1 MAIEQ
6 RFTLVTGAA
15 GDIGMAIARRL
26 DASGRRLVLCDLDS
40 ERIRQRLAQ
49 AAFEHQP
56 LVFGLDLRDR
66 AAIDRLAGEVGRQGN
81 VDVLVNNAAFQH
93 DGDVIAATP
102 EDFDDSYA
110 INLRAPF
117 LLSRAFA
124 PGMRDA
130 GGGAIVNI
138 ASVHALAAGPGRVA
152 YATMK
157 AGLLGLTRSMAAD
170 LGRYNIRVNAIIPS
184 ATRTSALERSWSQ
197 ERGMS
202 SGARTSY
209 FDWANG
215 QHPMGRIAE
224 PEDMAE
230 AVQMLAE
237 TSFIS
242 GESIRVDGGLLS
254 SLRLLPPRNA

>member
-6 RFTLVTGAA
+6 RLALVTGSA
-15 GDIGMAIARRL
+15 GDIGIAIARRF
-26 DASGRRLVLCDLDS
+26 DSKGFRLVLSDLDADRVRSRVS
-40 ERIRQRLAQ
+40 EV
-49 AAFEHQP
+49 AFAHEP
-56 LVFGLDLRDR
+56 AIFGLDLRDP
-66 AAIDRLAGEVGRQGN
+66 AAIGGFGRDVTRLGTVN
-81 VDVLVNNAAFQH
+81 VLVNNAAFQH
-93 DGDVIAATP
+93 DGDVIAATC

-202 SGARTSY
+202 SGVRTSY

-254 SLRLLPPRNA
+254 SLRLLPPRSE

>member
-1 MAIEQ
+1 MADGR
-6 RFTLVTGAA
+6 RFTLITGAA
-15 GDIGMAIARRL
+15 GDIGMAMARRF
-26 DASGRRLVLCDLDS
+26 DATGRRLVLCDIEG
-40 ERIRQRLAQ
+40 ERVRRRAAEAGLAR
-49 AAFEHQP
+49 EP
-56 LVFGLDLRDR
+56 LVFDLDLRKP
-66 AAIDRLAGEVGRQGN
+66 AAMESLAREVARHGT

-93 DGDVIAATP
+93 DGDVIRATAD
-102 EDFDDSYA
+102 EFDDSYA

-130 GGGAIVNI
+130 GGGAIINI

-157 AGLLGLTRSMAAD
+157 AGLLGLTRSMAVD

-202 SGARTSY
+202 SGLRTSY
-209 FDWANG
+209 FDWASG

-254 SLRLLPPRNA
+254 ALRLLPPRDD

>member
-1 MAIEQ
+1 MATGQ
-6 RFTLVTGAA
+6 RLALVTGAA

-26 DASGRRLVLCDLDS
+26 GTDGRRLVLCDLDS
-40 ERIRQRLAQ
+40 ERIRSRVAE
-49 AAFEHQP
+49 AGFARDP
-56 LVFGLDLRDR
+56 LSFALDLRDPGAVDAFAR
-66 AAIDRLAGEVGRQGN
+66 DVAAHGT
-81 VDVLVNNAAFQH
+81 VDILVNNAAFQH
-93 DGDVIAATP
+93 DGDVIRASL

-110 INLRAPF
+110 VNLRAPF
-117 LLSRAFA
+117 LLSKAFA
-124 PGMRDA
+124 PGMRNA

-138 ASVHALAAGPGRVA
+138 ASVHALAAGPGRAA

-170 LGRYNIRVNAIIPS
+170 LGRHNIRVNAIIPT

-202 SGARTSY
+202 AGVRTSY
-209 FDWANG
+209 FDWASG

-224 PEDMAE
+224 AEDIAE
-230 AVQMLAE
+230 AVKMLAV

-254 SLRLLPPRNA
+254 SLRLLPPQGN